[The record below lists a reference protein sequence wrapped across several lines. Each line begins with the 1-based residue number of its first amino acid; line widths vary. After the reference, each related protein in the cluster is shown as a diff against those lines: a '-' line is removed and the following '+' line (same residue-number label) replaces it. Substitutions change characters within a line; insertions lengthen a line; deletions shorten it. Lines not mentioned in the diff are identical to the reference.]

1 MAQDC
6 LIIEAVRDFP
16 SDNDAGR
23 LLSAVLETKKNVFT
37 FRNNF
42 FRSLSGQ
49 PDDVLAKS
57 RGAIGKV
64 IGLFDSYIGILDDIE
79 IAAGNID
86 GEVSLPENAEYRISS
101 VIAALNAAQA
111 EARNTIL
118 VNWGP
123 SGSAMLNTLYA
134 LARKADDFEPSIEE
148 VHNEISNQMLLS
160 CSLLDFSEENP
171 SPISAAFRKWH
182 ERYFAYIDEN
192 RNIENEDLK
201 RFITDLNGFAKSYG
215 AIDII
220 CKMKN
225 SMSSD
230 SLIPAAALVDDFA
243 NEYIA
248 GNIEKAFFLQVLS
261 AFSDSLSELFSFIP
275 MNIDEDTGDFI
286 PEDAFKGLAD
296 EFGNMKSAADGL
308 YAGISEESFSLLRDD
323 EASDSSEEDND
334 AAEHDDEED
343 NEASE
348 FILNSLKLIKESAD
362 RISKEMK
369 LLEEAADRE
378 GKIPCVKCFTYN
390 VPGRIC
396 KKCGAVL
403 PYVPMEESATMD
415 IKDEQ
420 DENKPVMTVNIYK
433 LFTAVDSFSSGTFS
447 ADEFKAELD
456 SFGVLL
462 TRAEGAVT
470 ENNPSEEGREYL
482 IGVSDIREGFNL
494 LVACLETGDESVAE
508 RGKEKIMDGLG
519 HLQKMQKMVSG
530 KK

>member
-6 LIIEAVRDFP
+6 LIIEAVRNFP

-86 GEVSLPENAEYRISS
+86 GEISLPENAEYRISS
-101 VIAALNAAQA
+101 VIAALNTAQA

-148 VHNEISNQMLLS
+148 VHNEISNQMRLS
-160 CSLLDFSEENP
+160 CSLLDFPEENP
-171 SPISAAFRKWH
+171 SPISEAFRKWH

-192 RNIENEDLK
+192 RNVGKEGLK

-220 CKMKN
+220 CKTKN

-230 SLIPAAALVDDFA
+230 SLIPATALVEDFA

-248 GNIEKAFFLQVLS
+248 GNIEKPFFLQVLS
-261 AFSDSLSELFSFIP
+261 AFSDSLSELFSFMP
-275 MNIDEDTGDFI
+275 MNIDEETGDFI
-286 PEDAFKGLAD
+286 PEDAFKGVAD
-296 EFGNMKSAADGL
+296 ELDSMKSAADGL
-308 YAGISEESFSLLRDD
+308 YANVAEESFSLLKDGD
-323 EASDSSEEDND
+323 SSDSEDEDND
-334 AAEHDDEED
+334 AAE
-343 NEASE
+343 NEAE
-348 FILNSLKLIKESAD
+348 KFILNSVKLIKESAD
-362 RISKEMK
+362 MLSKEMK

-390 VPGRIC
+390 APGRIC

-403 PYVPMEESATMD
+403 PYVPVEESATMD

-420 DENKPVMTVNIYK
+420 DENKPVMTVNVYK

-456 SFGVLL
+456 SFGALL
-462 TRAEGAVT
+462 TKAEGAVT
-470 ENNPSEEGREYL
+470 GNNPSEEATEYS

-508 RGKEKIMDGLG
+508 RGKERIMDGLG